1 MISYNERPKHKIFF
15 PWIFPWESKGINRS
29 DMRIWSHEM
38 AWGISV
44 LKFSENFTKHT
55 LHFNPV
61 KCQTARKSKISDNI
75 SICIN
80 NAFYIETIKMKQIL
94 KRLWVNMTLVNIVKA
109 FETFESKNTW
119 IKVIG
124 THKKKTLGSRWL
136 VNIAACPR
144 RLHNLSLMP
153 PRGFSPPCQPIK

>member
-1 MISYNERPKHKIFF
+1 M
-15 PWIFPWESKGINRS
+15 
-29 DMRIWSHEM
+29 
-38 AWGISV
+38 

-80 NAFYIETIKMKQIL
+80 NASYIETIKMKQIT
-94 KRLWVNMTLVNIVKA
+94 KTTLSQHDIGKHVKA

-124 THKKKTLGSRWL
+124 THKKKTLGSR
-136 VNIAACPR
+136 
-144 RLHNLSLMP
+144 
-153 PRGFSPPCQPIK
+153 

>member
-1 MISYNERPKHKIFF
+1 M
-15 PWIFPWESKGINRS
+15 
-29 DMRIWSHEM
+29 
-38 AWGISV
+38 

-94 KRLWVNMTLVNIVKA
+94 SVNMTLVNIVKA

-124 THKKKTLGSRWL
+124 THKKKTLGSR
-136 VNIAACPR
+136 
-144 RLHNLSLMP
+144 
-153 PRGFSPPCQPIK
+153 